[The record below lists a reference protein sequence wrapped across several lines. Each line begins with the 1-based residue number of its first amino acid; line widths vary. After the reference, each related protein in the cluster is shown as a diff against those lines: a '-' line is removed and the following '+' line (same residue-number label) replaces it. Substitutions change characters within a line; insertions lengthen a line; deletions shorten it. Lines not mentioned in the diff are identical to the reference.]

1 MVKLLILKD
10 EQFKFND
17 ILIDIHILRKLLVS
31 NNLKVAINIMDDNRF
46 FLTSLH
52 QKDLLLSAKLILKDN
67 NIKLNKISPKEYV
80 ITTAL
85 NRYTV
90 PYLAKFNI
98 INGILAS
105 ILLFIM
111 LWLVYTMPSS
121 LFIKE
126 IIWPA
131 FKILYI
137 IDAIILIIMTILHI
151 KNKN

>member
-17 ILIDIHILRKLLVS
+17 ILIDIYILRKLLIS
-31 NNLKVAINIMDDNRF
+31 NNLKVTINVIDDNRF
-46 FLTSLH
+46 FLTGLH

-80 ITTAL
+80 ITTTSDS
-85 NRYTV
+85 YTV

-98 INGILAS
+98 INGIVA
-105 ILLFIM
+105 IIFLFIM
-111 LWLVYTMPSS
+111 FWLVYTLPSS
-121 LFIKE
+121 QFIRE

-131 FKILYI
+131 FKMLYI

>member
-1 MVKLLILKD
+1 MIKILVLKN

-17 ILIDIHILRKLLVS
+17 ILIDIQVLRKLLVS
-31 NNLKVAINIMDDNRF
+31 NNLKVAINVMDNNKF

-52 QKDLLLSAKLILKDN
+52 RKDLLSAAKLILNDT
-67 NIKLNKISPKEYV
+67 NIKLKKLNSKEYIV
-80 ITTAL
+80 IKDISD
-85 NRYTV
+85 YTI
-90 PYLAKFNI
+90 PYIIKFNI
-98 INGILAS
+98 INGIFA
-105 ILLFIM
+105 IIFLFIM
-111 LWLVYTMPSS
+111 FWLVYTLPSS
-121 LFIKE
+121 QFIKE